1 MIKKHSN
8 NDGLNGVMSPAR
20 GKHSHRLPPYSR
32 PSSESK
38 SKPRNK
44 SSPKSVST
52 PNLETHQQVPPTPTT
67 SPRPFTLACPFYKL
81 NPAAYQSCAR
91 LKLSK
96 ISYVKQHLVRHHMV
110 PTHCPR
116 CLEVFSTFK
125 DFEAHLRRKERCE
138 ERSGKIEGITEAV
151 KEKLSRR
158 SDHSVDEAEQWRDI
172 WKIVFEREPPASPY
186 IDLDLPEEINW
197 YNDYLFSQVPDRLS
211 GKDVPQSLAERRELV
226 LGTVEEIARDW
237 KSLWQQGRVTAI

>member
-1 MIKKHSN
+1 MSSN
-8 NDGLNGVMSPAR
+8 PR
-20 GKHSHRLPPYSR
+20 KRSHRSSPYSR
-32 PSSESK
+32 LSSGSK
-38 SKPRNK
+38 PKPRNK
-44 SSPKSVST
+44 PSPASIST
-52 PNLETHQQVPPTPTT
+52 PNLETHQQVLPTPT

-116 CLEVFSTFK
+116 CLDVFSSFT
-125 DFEAHLRRKERCE
+125 DFEAHLRRKERCK
-138 ERSGKIEGITEAV
+138 ERSGTIEGITETV
-151 KEKLSRR
+151 KAKLSRR

-172 WKIVFEREPPASPY
+172 WKIIFEREPPASPY

-197 YNDYLFSQVPDRLS
+197 YNDYLFSEVPKRLS
-211 GKDVPQSLAERRELV
+211 GKDVPQLSAGGRELV

>member
-1 MIKKHSN
+1 
-8 NDGLNGVMSPAR
+8 MSS
-20 GKHSHRLPPYSR
+20 SHRKRSHRSSPYSR
-32 PSSESK
+32 LSSGSK
-38 SKPRNK
+38 PKPRNR
-44 SSPKSVST
+44 SNSTSIST
-52 PNLETHQQVPPTPTT
+52 PNLEAHQQVSPTPT

-81 NPAAYQSCAR
+81 NPAAHQSCAR

-110 PTHCPR
+110 PKHCPR
-116 CLEVFSTFK
+116 CLDVFSEYK

-172 WKIVFEREPPASPY
+172 WKIIFEREPPASPY

-197 YNDYLFSQVPDRLS
+197 YNDYLFSQVPNRLS
-211 GKDVPQSLAERRELV
+211 EKDVPQSLAERRELV